1 MFVSTD
7 WKFSGIPFFLHF
19 HQSCW
24 MKILH
29 DNMYYCR
36 KIFQII
42 FWYKCQQKDLSENQW
57 PLMQNFTQ
65 WYNLNLYCSQ
75 ESSLGNF
82 TMDSVIRI
90 QLCSQSVQVIGQIF
104 WISGWYFWE
113 PIILKQQE
121 KSRKKQVPRRIYL
134 LARCCST
141 FICMMVTM
149 VMKLLCSWS

>member
-7 WKFSGIPFFLHF
+7 WKFSGIPVFLHL

-29 DNMYYCR
+29 DNMSYCR

-75 ESSLGNF
+75 ESSLGNV
-82 TMDSVIRI
+82 TIDSVIRV
-90 QLCSQSVQVIGQIF
+90 QLCSLSVQVEYSSHWPILFDFWMIF
-104 WISGWYFWE
+104 LRTNNFEAAGKEQKETSAKEDIFAG
-113 PIILKQQE
+113 
-121 KSRKKQVPRRIYL
+121 
-134 LARCCST
+134 
-141 FICMMVTM
+141 
-149 VMKLLCSWS
+149 

>member
-7 WKFSGIPFFLHF
+7 WKFSGIPFFLHL

-65 WYNLNLYCSQ
+65 SYNLNLYCSQ

-82 TMDSVIRI
+82 TMTHKDPVMFPI
-90 QLCSQSVQVIGQIF
+90 CSSNRPNLLDFWMIF
-104 WISGWYFWE
+104 LRTNNIEAAGKEQKETSAKEDIFAG
-113 PIILKQQE
+113 
-121 KSRKKQVPRRIYL
+121 
-134 LARCCST
+134 
-141 FICMMVTM
+141 
-149 VMKLLCSWS
+149 